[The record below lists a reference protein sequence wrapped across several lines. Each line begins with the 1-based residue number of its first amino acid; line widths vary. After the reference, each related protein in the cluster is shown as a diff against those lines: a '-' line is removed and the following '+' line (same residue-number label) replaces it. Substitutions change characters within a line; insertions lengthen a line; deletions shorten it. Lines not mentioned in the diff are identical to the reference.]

1 MVDLTRSGMRLPG
14 LCVPLRALI
23 VYADARIGATCTSIL
38 RPLRGQAICHVELIY
53 LVIPSKYVID
63 EALNKVS
70 ITLTEVLEVTQVSLS
85 FALCPISPPREVH
98 EVFLVSLIDI
108 LIILVLMVQP

>member
-1 MVDLTRSGMRLPG
+1 MRLPG
-14 LCVPLRALI
+14 LSVPLRALV
-23 VYADARIGATCTSIL
+23 VYADARIGASCGSVL

-53 LVIPSKYVID
+53 LMIPGKYVID
-63 EALNKVS
+63 EAFNKVS
-70 ITLTEVLEVTQVSLS
+70 ITLAEVLKVAQVSLS

-98 EVFLVSLIDI
+98 EVVLVSLVDI